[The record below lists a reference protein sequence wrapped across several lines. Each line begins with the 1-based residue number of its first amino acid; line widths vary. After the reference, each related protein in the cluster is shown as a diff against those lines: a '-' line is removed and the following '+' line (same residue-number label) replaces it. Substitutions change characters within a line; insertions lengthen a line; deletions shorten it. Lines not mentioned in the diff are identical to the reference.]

1 MKRLFGLAPFVG
13 LIAFAIALII
23 QFASNGFTGWSQNLL
38 VISLTYLV
46 GVQGFVTGSGHLFF
60 PDPIASSIGWQ
71 KSPFQWEVGLANI
84 SYGVLG
90 VMSGLFGSTW
100 WLAAIVAFSIFYLG
114 AAGGHVR
121 EMVAEKDFA
130 PGNAGF
136 IFYYDIIVPIY
147 LVVLYIIFSVIR

>member
-1 MKRLFGLAPFVG
+1 MKRLFGFAPFVG

-23 QFASNGFTGWSQNLL
+23 QFASNGFTRWSQNLL

-46 GVQGFVTGSGHLFF
+46 GVQCFVTGSGHLFF
-60 PDPIASSIGWQ
+60 PDPIASSIGLQ

-90 VMSGLFGSTW
+90 VMSGSFGSAW
-100 WLAAIVAFSIFYLG
+100 WLAAIIAFSIFYLG
-114 AAGGHVR
+114 AAVGHVR
-121 EMVAEKDFA
+121 EMVTEKNFL

-136 IFYYDIIVPIY
+136 IFYYDVIVPIY
-147 LVVLYIIFSVIR
+147 LFALYIIYSANR